1 MATSPYFSVM
11 TSRLDIVSENDKGLE
26 VFCKPEKYTFPE
38 GKTGK
43 VHNKMP
49 LVNLI

>member
-1 MATSPYFSVM
+1 MATSPYFSVC
-11 TSRLDIVSENDKGLE
+11 ENDKGLE

>member
-1 MATSPYFSVM
+1 MATSPYFS
-11 TSRLDIVSENDKGLE
+11 ICENGKGLQ
-26 VFCKPEKYTFPE
+26 VFCKPEKYRFPDR
-38 GKTGK
+38 KTGK